1 MTATLLVGD
10 IGGTNAR
17 LALLRGGEVLREE
30 RSPCARWR
38 TLAPMLTDFLAR
50 GDVRPDAACIAV
62 AGPVRGGRVPMTN
75 LGWVLE
81 TEVVARA
88 AGCPLRLVN
97 DFHAQAIAMPRL
109 TPEEYLTLCPGERD
123 DTAPIAVLGAGT
135 GLGEAIVA
143 PDGRGG
149 WLAVPGEG
157 AHGRFA
163 PRDERDLA
171 LLRALWQRWPDHVSV
186 ERVVSGPGLVNVYDH
201 LRGDAPRHPEME
213 TEDAAAVVVRR
224 GLAGTCSAC
233 VATLEIFAGTY
244 GEEAATL
251 ALKCN
256 AGVVYL
262 TGGVTPRVRPVLET
276 HFRPAFVGK
285 GRYGPWLETVP
296 VRLVTHP
303 DPGLMGA
310 TVLAEALLSRV

>member
-1 MTATLLVGD
+1 MATLLVGD

-17 LALLRGGEVLREE
+17 LALVRGGEVIREG
-30 RSPCARWR
+30 RSRCARW
-38 TLAPMLTDFLAR
+38 TSLAPMVSDFLA
-50 GDVRPDAACIAV
+50 GATTSPDAACVAV
-62 AGPVRGGRVPMTN
+62 AGPVRGGRVVMTN
-75 LGWVLE
+75 LGWSLE
-81 TEVVARA
+81 TDEVARA

-97 DFHAQAIAMPRL
+97 DFHAQAVAMPL
-109 TPEEYLTLCPGERD
+109 LGPDDSVPLCPGTRD
-123 DTAPIAVLGAGT
+123 EAAPIAVLGAGT

-143 PDGRGG
+143 RDGRGD

-163 PRDERDLA
+163 PRDERDVA
-171 LLRALWQRWPDHVSV
+171 LLRTLWRRWPDHVSV

-201 LRGDAPRHPEME
+201 FRGDAPRHAEMD
-213 TEDAAAVVVRR
+213 TEDPAAVVVRL
-224 GLAGTCSAC
+224 GLAGTCAAS
-233 VATLEIFAGTY
+233 VAALEVFAGAY

-256 AGVVYL
+256 AGIVYL
-262 TGGVTPRVRPVLET
+262 TGGVTPRVRPALEA

-285 GRYGPWLETVP
+285 GRYGAWLETVP
-296 VRLVTHP
+296 VRIVTHP

-310 TVLAEALLSRV
+310 AVLAGALLSPG